1 MVSVIT
7 LIFYYN
13 FNGGFMKINFFFSK
27 KDLIYNLDN
36 YNNKTNLLIITGLV
50 GAGKSTLARKI
61 ASENNA
67 TIFIEDWFSWTE
79 CYNTKESKDMINL
92 YIKKYPETK
101 EMFDKFL
108 WRKEGII
115 SEDKRKIYR
124 KEFDYFLI
132 NYALLNKKKNFIFEG
147 SSIFK
152 YVNPKDIINLPI
164 IIKRTSIIKSIY
176 RRYKRDIL
184 SYDKKTVKNKIS
196 LIKEILKT
204 MKQFYFD
211 DRKKLLKFCKKL

>member
-1 MVSVIT
+1 
-7 LIFYYN
+7 
-13 FNGGFMKINFFFSK
+13 MKINFFFSK